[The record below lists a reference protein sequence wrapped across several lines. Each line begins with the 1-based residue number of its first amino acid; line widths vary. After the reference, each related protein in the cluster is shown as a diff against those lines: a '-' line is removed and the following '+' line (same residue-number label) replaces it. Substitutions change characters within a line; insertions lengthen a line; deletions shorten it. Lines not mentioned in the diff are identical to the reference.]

1 MFTIFKDSFNM
12 GHFLKIINEFVTI
25 VHLFYVLSLF
35 FWLQGC
41 WILTPQPGIKPAPPV
56 LETQTTRKS

>member
-1 MFTIFKDSFNM
+1 M

-25 VHLFYVLSLF
+25 VRLFYVLSRF

-41 WILTPQPGIKPAPPV
+41 WILAPQPGIKPAPPV
-56 LETQTTRKS
+56 LESQTDHQKSPNFCISE